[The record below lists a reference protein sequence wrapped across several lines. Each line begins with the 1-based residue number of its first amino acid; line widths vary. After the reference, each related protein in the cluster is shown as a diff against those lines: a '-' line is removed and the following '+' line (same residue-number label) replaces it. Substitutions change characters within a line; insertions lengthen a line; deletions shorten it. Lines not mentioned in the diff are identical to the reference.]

1 MHNQDKPFIPGKV
14 TLLTIL
20 LSSMVILMG
29 AAAVAPALQPI
40 KQHFGES
47 EFMVSL
53 IISLPSLSVAI
64 TGFGVGYLAD
74 KLGKVKVFFLAMVI
88 FTIAGAASFF
98 LENFPLIL
106 VCRFALGIGIAGISL
121 TVTALIGEYYAGMQR
136 AKVIGYQAAA
146 IGMGTLIL
154 ETLGGSLADVGWNYP
169 FLIYL
174 IGVPIIVFG
183 LMSIR
188 DPSRIAR
195 DPSRAGP
202 LQDTPADN
210 GGRRKILFCYAM
222 VFLEMFLMFTVPMNF
237 SYYITEMDQ
246 PYVMMGILL
255 GIMGVAQAVFS
266 ILYTRR
272 VTKLSDAMAFTCAF
286 LMMGA
291 SLIMLYIPFLPLTF
305 VSMIIMGCSL
315 GLLMPTV
322 IARLS
327 MLSTVSTSGK
337 VMGGYSVFLNLSN
350 FITTLAFTPVL
361 AVMGSYCNSFLAMGV
376 FGLIVAAVVFVTQAR
391 KTGVPT
397 PQVAPKSGNAPADL
411 SDSPSMYRSV
421 LVATDGSENSE
432 FAVRNAVN
440 IAKKNGASLT
450 VLFVLDPDKMSGLAG
465 ALDTSENIADAARE
479 LSADAFARA
488 KEMGEKAGIELVTK
502 ILQGHPADKIAEESA
517 NHDLCV
523 CGSLGRTNAR
533 RAVIGSVAEKVVRS
547 AYCPV
552 LVCRKNQDLF
562 NTVEFHA

>member
-1 MHNQDKPFIPGKV
+1 MDKSKPFTPGKV

-47 EFMVSL
+47 EFMTSL
-53 IISLPSLSVAI
+53 IVSLPSLSVAV

-74 KLGKVKVFFLAMVI
+74 RLGKVKVFFLAMVI
-88 FTIAGAASFF
+88 FTLSGAASFF
-98 LENFPLIL
+98 LESFPLIL
-106 VCRFALGIGIAGISL
+106 LCRFVLGIGIAGISL
-121 TVTALIGEYYAGMQR
+121 TVTALIGEYYAGLQR

-146 IGMGTLIL
+146 IGVGTLVL

-174 IGVPIIVFG
+174 IGIPILVFG
-183 LMSIR
+183 IISVR
-188 DPSRIAR
+188 DPARIQR
-195 DPSRAGP
+195 DHSQSTPM
-202 LQDTPADN
+202 QDRPADD
-210 GGRRKILFCYAM
+210 GGKRKIAFCYAM

-237 SYYITEMDQ
+237 SYYIAEMDQ

-255 GIMGVAQAVFS
+255 GLMGVAQAVFS

-272 VTKLSDAMAFTCAF
+272 ATKLSDITAFTTAF

-291 SLIMLYIPFLPLTF
+291 SLVMLYIPFLPLTF
-305 VSMIIMGCSL
+305 VSMIVMGCSL

-327 MLSTVSTSGK
+327 MLSTVQTSGK
-337 VMGGYSVFLNLSN
+337 IMGGYSVFLNLSN
-350 FITTLAFTPVL
+350 FITTLIFTPVL
-361 AVMGSYCNSFLAMGV
+361 AVMGSYCNSYLAMGV
-376 FGLIVAAVVFVTQAR
+376 LGLIIAAAIFVTGLRKSEAPAAVPR
-391 KTGVPT
+391 P
-397 PQVAPKSGNAPADL
+397 APLPEDL
-411 SDSPSMYRSV
+411 SGSPSMYRSV
-421 LVATDGSENSE
+421 LVATDGSENSD

-440 IAKKNGASLT
+440 IAKKNGAPLT
-450 VLFVLDPDKMSGLAG
+450 VLFVIDPDKMSGLAG
-465 ALDTSENIADAARE
+465 ALDTSENISEAARQ
-479 LSADAFARA
+479 LSSEAFSRA
-488 KEMGEKAGIELVTK
+488 EEMGRQAGISLSTK
-502 ILQGHPADKIAEESA
+502 IMQGHPADKIAEESA

-523 CGSLGRTNAR
+523 CGSLGRTNAK

-552 LVCRKNQDLF
+552 LVCRKNQ
-562 NTVEFHA
+562 E

>member
-1 MHNQDKPFIPGKV
+1 MNSNAKPYVPGKV

-53 IISLPSLSVAI
+53 IVSLPSLSVAV

-74 KLGKVKVFFLAMVI
+74 RLGKVKVFLIAMAV
-88 FTIAGAASFF
+88 FTFTGAASFF
-98 LENFPLIL
+98 LENFTLIL
-106 VCRFALGIGIAGISL
+106 LCRFLLGIGIAGISL
-121 TVTALIGEYYAGMQR
+121 TVTALIGEYYGGMQR

-146 IGMGTLIL
+146 IGVGTLVL
-154 ETLGGSLADVGWNYP
+154 ETLGGSLADMGWNYP

-174 IGVPIIVFG
+174 IGVPIFLCG
-183 LMSIR
+183 LVSIR
-188 DPSRIAR
+188 DPSRIVR
-195 DPSRAGP
+195 DASQAAPV
-202 LQDTPADN
+202 QDTPADD

-237 SYYITEMDQ
+237 SYYISEMGQ

-255 GIMGVAQAVFS
+255 GLMGVAQAVFS

-272 VTKLSDAMAFTCAF
+272 ATKLSDRMAFTCAF
-286 LMMGA
+286 VMMGA
-291 SLIMLYIPFLPLTF
+291 SLVMLYVPFLPLTF
-305 VSMIIMGCSL
+305 LSMIVMGCSL

-327 MLSTVSTSGK
+327 MPSTAKTSGK
-337 VMGGYSVFLNLSN
+337 IMGGYSVFLNLSN
-350 FITTLAFTPVL
+350 FITTLVFTPVL

-376 FGLIVAAVVFVTQAR
+376 LGLLVAAAVFMSGIR
-391 KTGVPT
+391 KVEHKAAGP
-397 PQVAPKSGNAPADL
+397 APLPEDFSGAPV
-411 SDSPSMYRSV
+411 MYRSI
-421 LVATDGSENSE
+421 LVATDGSENSD

-440 IAKKNGASLT
+440 IAKKNSAPLV
-450 VLFVLDPDKMSGLAG
+450 VLYVIDPDKMGGLAG
-465 ALDTSENIADAARE
+465 ALDTSENIADAAKE
-479 LSADAFARA
+479 ASADAFRKAT
-488 KEMGEKAGIELVTK
+488 EMGRQAGVEVTTK
-502 ILQGHPADKIAEESA
+502 TLSGHPAEKIAEESA
-517 NHDLCV
+517 YHDLCV
-523 CGSLGRTNAR
+523 CGSLGRTNAK

-552 LVCRKNQDLF
+552 LVCRKNQ
-562 NTVEFHA
+562 E

>member
-1 MHNQDKPFIPGKV
+1 MHNRDKPFTPGKI

-53 IISLPSLSVAI
+53 IVSLPSLSVAI

-74 KLGKVKVFFLAMVI
+74 KLGKVKVFFLAMAI
-88 FTIAGAASFF
+88 FTITGTASFF
-98 LENFPLIL
+98 LANFPLIL
-106 VCRFALGIGIAGISL
+106 VCRFILGIGIAGISL
-121 TVTALIGEYYAGMQR
+121 TITALIGEYYAGMQR

-146 IGMGTLIL
+146 IGVGTLVL

-174 IGVPIIVFG
+174 IGIPIFIFG
-183 LMSIR
+183 ILSVR
-188 DPSRIAR
+188 DPSRIVR
-195 DPSRAGP
+195 DPSQSMP

-210 GGRRKILFCYAM
+210 GGRKKILFCYAM

-237 SYYITEMDQ
+237 SYYIAEMDQ

-255 GIMGVAQAVFS
+255 GLMGVAQAVFS

-272 VTKLSDAMAFTCAF
+272 ATKLTDGMAFTCAF

-305 VSMIIMGCSL
+305 VSMIVMGCSL

-327 MLSTVSTSGK
+327 MLSTVKTSGK

-350 FITTLAFTPVL
+350 FITTLVFTPVL
-361 AVMGSYCNSFLAMGV
+361 AVMGSYCNSYLAMGV
-376 FGLIVAAVVFVTQAR
+376 LGLIVAVAVFISSAR
-391 KTGVPT
+391 KTSGT
-397 PQVAPKSGNAPADL
+397 SSAPRPAALPEHPADM
-411 SDSPSMYRSV
+411 PSMYRSV

-432 FAVRNAVN
+432 FAVKNAVN
-440 IAKKNGASLT
+440 IAKKNNAALT
-450 VLFVLDPDKMSGLAG
+450 VLFVLDPSNLSGLAG
-465 ALDTSENIADAARE
+465 ALDTSENIAGA
-479 LSADAFARA
+479 A
-488 KEMGEKAGIELVTK
+488 KEDSAEAFRKAVELGTSAGIEVTTK
-502 ILQGHPADKIAEESA
+502 ILQGHPADMIAEESA

-523 CGSLGRTNAR
+523 CGSLGRTNAKR
-533 RAVIGSVAEKVVRS
+533 VVIGSVAEKVVRS

-552 LVCRKNQDLF
+552 LVCRKNQQ
-562 NTVEFHA
+562 

>member
-1 MHNQDKPFIPGKV
+1 MDKSKSFTPGKV

-40 KQHFGES
+40 KLHFGES

-53 IISLPSLSVAI
+53 IVSLPSLSVAI

-74 KLGKVKVFFLAMVI
+74 RLGKVKVFFLALAI
-88 FTIAGAASFF
+88 FTVTGAASFL
-98 LENFPLIL
+98 LENFTLIL
-106 VCRFALGIGIAGISL
+106 VCRFLLGIGIAGISL

-146 IGMGTLIL
+146 IGVGTLVL

-174 IGVPIIVFG
+174 VGIPIIVFG
-183 LMSIR
+183 LISVR
-188 DPSRIAR
+188 DPTRIQR
-195 DPSRAGP
+195 GP
-202 LQDTPADN
+202 AQSQPMQDKPADN
-210 GGRRKILFCYAM
+210 GGARKIAFCYAM

-237 SYYITEMDQ
+237 SYYIVEMEQ
-246 PYVMMGILL
+246 PFVMMGILL
-255 GIMGVAQAVFS
+255 GLMGVAQAVFS

-272 VTKLSDAMAFTCAF
+272 ATKLSDRMAFSCAF
-286 LMMGA
+286 LMMGF
-291 SLIMLYIPFLPLTF
+291 SLVMLYVPLLPLTF
-305 VSMIIMGCSL
+305 ISMVIMGCSL

-327 MLSTVSTSGK
+327 MLSTARTSGK

-350 FITTLAFTPVL
+350 FITTLVFTPVL
-361 AVMGSYCNSFLAMGV
+361 AVMGTYCNAYLAMGV
-376 FGLIVAAVVFVTQAR
+376 LGLLIAVILFISGFERSPIVMPKPAS
-391 KTGVPT
+391 VP
-397 PQVAPKSGNAPADL
+397 VNLSGA
-411 SDSPSMYRSV
+411 PSMYSSV
-421 LVATDGSENSE
+421 LVATDGSDNSD

-440 IAKKNGASLT
+440 IAKKNGAPLT

-465 ALDTSENIADAARE
+465 ALDTSENISEAARE
-479 LSADAFARA
+479 ISSEAFSKAE
-488 KEMGEKAGIELVTK
+488 EMGREAGVQVFTK
-502 ILQGHPADKIAEESA
+502 ILHGHPADMIAEESA

-523 CGSLGRTNAR
+523 CGSLGRTNAK
-533 RAVIGSVAEKVVRS
+533 RAMIGSVAEKVVRS

-552 LVCRKNQDLF
+552 LVCRKNQ
-562 NTVEFHA
+562 E

>member
-1 MHNQDKPFIPGKV
+1 MHNRDKPFTPGKI

-53 IISLPSLSVAI
+53 IVSLPSLSVAI

-74 KLGKVKVFFLAMVI
+74 RLGKVKVFFLAMAI
-88 FTIAGAASFF
+88 FTITGTASFF

-106 VCRFALGIGIAGISL
+106 VCRFILGIGIAGISL
-121 TVTALIGEYYAGMQR
+121 TITALIGEYYAGMQR

-146 IGMGTLIL
+146 IGVGTLVL

-174 IGVPIIVFG
+174 IGLPIIVFG
-183 LMSIR
+183 LISIR
-188 DPSRIAR
+188 DPSRIER
-195 DPSRAGP
+195 DPSQSRP

-210 GGRRKILFCYAM
+210 GGRRKIVFCYAM

-237 SYYITEMDQ
+237 SYYISEMGQ

-255 GIMGVAQAVFS
+255 GLMGVAQAVFS

-272 VTKLSDAMAFTCAF
+272 ATKLSDRMAFTCAF

-291 SLIMLYIPFLPLTF
+291 GLVILYVPFLPLTF
-305 VSMIIMGCSL
+305 VSMVVIGCSL

-350 FITTLAFTPVL
+350 FITTLVFTPVL
-361 AVMGSYCNSFLAMGV
+361 AVMGSYCNSFLAMGIL
-376 FGLIVAAVVFVTQAR
+376 GLAVAAAVFATRTKRRVSAQE
-391 KTGVPT
+391 
-397 PQVAPKSGNAPADL
+397 APKAVPLPADF
-411 SDSPSMYRSV
+411 SDSPSMYKSV

-432 FAVRNAVN
+432 FAVKNAVN
-440 IAKKNGASLT
+440 IAKKNGAALT
-450 VLFVLDPDKMSGLAG
+450 VLYVIDPDNLSGLAG

-479 LSADAFARA
+479 VSADAFARA
-488 KEMGEKAGIELVTK
+488 REMGAAAGIEVVTK

-517 NHDLCV
+517 GHDLCV
-523 CGSLGRTNAR
+523 CGSLGRTNAK
-533 RAVIGSVAEKVVRS
+533 RAVIGSVAEKVVRL

-552 LVCRKNQDLF
+552 LVCRKNQ
-562 NTVEFHA
+562 E